1 MKQNITVT
9 FDSKDDGYVVKKKSK
24 SKLTLQE
31 IQEAVT
37 EHCGA
42 DELMFVIMRTGYW
55 DDTAE
60 MIMPA
65 DSDNVKVY
73 SYVTM
78 KRIMKNE

>member
-9 FDSKDDGYVVKKKSK
+9 FDSKDDGYVVRKKGK

-37 EHCGA
+37 EHCGT
-42 DELMFVIMRTGYW
+42 DELMFVIIRTGYW

-73 SYVTM
+73 SYDTM
-78 KRIMKNE
+78 KAMMKNE